1 MLPPNCL
8 ERERAR
14 RTHYKNKTI
23 KHFLGKLAITTKSF
37 DHTHVANKKVFKKVT
52 IKKIKLK

>member
-8 ERERAR
+8 ERERER

-37 DHTHVANKKVFKKVT
+37 DHTHVMANFGF
-52 IKKIKLK
+52 